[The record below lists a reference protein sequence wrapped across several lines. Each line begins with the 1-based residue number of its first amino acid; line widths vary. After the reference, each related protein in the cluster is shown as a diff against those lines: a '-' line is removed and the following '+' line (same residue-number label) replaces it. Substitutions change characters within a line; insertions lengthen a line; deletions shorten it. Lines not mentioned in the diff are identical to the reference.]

1 MIRRAVP
8 LAGLALALAAC
19 GGAPQQ
25 QQAPASA
32 APVALDLKTSTA
44 AAAKGLDR
52 VTWNLPYEPQT
63 LDPIR
68 SFNYAENTALANMCE
83 SLLRLTPDFTI
94 EPGLA
99 EKAENPTPT
108 TWVYTIREGVTFWDG
123 KPLTAQDVAASL
135 KRHLDPA
142 LGTWWSDY
150 FSTVEKVEA
159 SGPMQ
164 VTVTLK
170 QADVLFNQAMATA
183 AGAIVSKEYAA
194 KKDLGSPTGGLMCTG
209 PFEFGAWKSGDSL
222 AIVRNDAYWDKAL
235 AARSKEIV
243 FRFIADETTAVN
255 ALRSGEVDGQY
266 FYLPPAGLAQLRE
279 STTGSVT
286 LGKSLTFWTLLSAA
300 KDGPYADPKV
310 RQALSLALDRAA
322 ISKVVFQGTAAPQ
335 RTLAGAEYWGYERA
349 TFEQA
354 YRALPPETQDLA
366 KAKQLLTEA
375 GSPTEPITI
384 AIQGSA
390 ATHDQTANLIKATG
404 EALGLKIE
412 IKVVPVEQYGNLYS
426 DPKAREGVDA
436 FFSTWYGNVPDPL
449 DIYTVFQAGGRTN
462 FNGYPA
468 VDADIKKARA
478 EADPAARAALVT
490 GIQDK
495 VTRDV
500 AWMPLNNLPVILY
513 MSDRVTGAVP
523 SFPYLYYPWAAGLG
537 AK

>member
-412 IKVVPVEQYGNLYS
+412 IKVVRS
-426 DPKAREGVDA
+426 S
-436 FFSTWYGNVPDPL
+436 STETSTP
-449 DIYTVFQAGGRTN
+449 TRRR
-462 FNGYPA
+462 
-468 VDADIKKARA
+468 ARA
-478 EADPAARAALVT
+478 STPSSPPGTATCRTRSTSTRSSRRAGAPTSTATPPSTPTSRRPAPRPT
-490 GIQDK
+490 PPRGPPSSRGSR
-495 VTRDV
+495 TRSP
-500 AWMPLNNLPVILY
+500 ATWPGC
-513 MSDRVTGAVP
+513 R
-523 SFPYLYYPWAAGLG
+523 
-537 AK
+537 